1 MLGTAKFKNLA
12 EFESWFAN
20 LDMSE
25 GETMCESCLD
35 GIQDR
40 DIRNL
45 VKDMLYPVFW
55 VNQDI
60 SQTSWHNK
68 KQDLIVKARKMAQ
81 YCEAYG
87 QTFFVQQYYDGKFAI
102 LHTGNPDKCII
113 IPLPERFLEF
123 TPNKDYSGITPAA
136 LRAQLNASGDVAAI
150 VPADADGALTQ
161 REIQSDLDAKIDEL
175 NELEQ
180 EIKDVRD
187 ANVGE
192 LAELKRQMEDLRSQL
207 DKKQQEMMA
216 ELETRKAEM
225 ERVKEQMEGQI
236 YLLSSQIYA
245 IQCYAGEVVK
255 FTKIREGKN
264 APDTEPIV
272 IHQKLRFLD
281 EDLGRLASLY
291 EIQWEELDLF
301 EEFLKH
307 SPAAMDTFAPNERC
321 VMLVRLSRTG
331 KQQGRD
337 DSLPYSNLLKD
348 YEYFHGRTVG
358 IIIRNGENLYLGWTD
373 ESKVHI
379 SDDLIISQVIKDT
392 SAAPEFRSEIEKE
405 RWEKEQKAEKMKV
418 LDGLISRSFIYNILQ
433 GVVDNSSILPLPE
446 GIKLNKQSEYVIY
459 SIADKW
465 LADTRFGSFNDIV
478 ETCNSKVAK
487 GDMILSVQHLVPEF
501 RHGRTYYNTWDNPRG
516 RGERNRTHDCHISD
530 CTIYPIN
537 LIEFDEPVTMLRYE
551 YNHGCVS
558 TISKKHSDALI
569 DCKILEEFE
578 EHPRHIYVSVEK
590 SESGYWGKTP
600 ARANFEIRKHEFIN
614 LTYMNSVWLEWV
626 ITNKSLGGWTIQHH
640 PVDYA
645 YAIRYLKTAS
655 DFIRKREANEKKL
668 LDSIDP
674 SICQDSDWPLN
685 LSNWKLKFGVRN
697 LTKYQAKRFAA
708 YLNKIDTNLLIQ
720 QAD

>member
-1 MLGTAKFKNLA
+1 MLGTAKFRNIDHLEEWFKNL
-12 EFESWFAN
+12 
-20 LDMSE
+20 
-25 GETMCESCLD
+25 TMEDGRQFFQSCVENVA
-35 GIQDR
+35 DR
-40 DIRNL
+40 DVRVFLKSTLEPDYTFAYSIGDAFVRERWQKQKETAMGNIRKT
-45 VKDMLYPVFW
+45 VEYSEK
-55 VNQDI
+55 
-60 SQTSWHNK
+60 
-68 KQDLIVKARKMAQ
+68 
-81 YCEAYG
+81 YG
-87 QTFFVQQYYDGKFAI
+87 QPLCVREWHDGKFAL
-102 LHTGNPDKCII
+102 LHTGNPDKCVVV
-113 IPLPERFLEF
+113 PLPERFLDF
-123 TPNKDYSGITPAA
+123 TPNKDYSSLTPAA

-150 VPADADGALTQ
+150 VPADADGELTQ
-161 REIQSDLDAKIDEL
+161 RGIQSDMDAKIAEL

-180 EIKDVRD
+180 EMEDVRN

-192 LAELKRQMEDLRSQL
+192 LAELKRQMEDLRTQM

-291 EIQWEELDLF
+291 EIQWEKLDLF
-301 EEFLKH
+301 EGFLKH
-307 SPAAMDTFAPNERC
+307 SPAALDTFAPNERC

-337 DSLPYSNLLKD
+337 DRFPYSNLLAD

-373 ESKVHI
+373 EDRVHI
-379 SDDLIISQVIKDT
+379 SDDLIISQVTEDT
-392 SAAPEFRSEIEKE
+392 FAAPEFRSEMEKE
-405 RWEKEQKAEKMKV
+405 RWEKEQKAEKMRV

-446 GIKLNKQSEYVIY
+446 GVKLNKQSEYVIY
-459 SIADKW
+459 SVADKW

-478 ETCNSKVAK
+478 EKCNSKIAK
-487 GDMILSVQHLVPEF
+487 GDMVLSVQHLVPEL
-501 RHGRTYYNTWDNPRG
+501 RYGQMYHHAWDNPRG
-516 RGERNRTHDCHISD
+516 RGERNRTHDCHVSD
-530 CTIYPIN
+530 CSIYPIN

-551 YNHGCVS
+551 YNDGCVD
-558 TISKKHSDALI
+558 TIRKKHSERLI
-569 DCKILEEFE
+569 GCKILEEFE
-578 EHPRHIYVSVEK
+578 ERARHIYVSVEK

-600 ARANFEIRKHEFIN
+600 ARANFEILEHEFIN

-626 ITNKSLGGWTIQHH
+626 ITNKSLGGWTIQGH

-645 YAIRYLKTAS
+645 YAIRYLKTAL
-655 DFIRKREANEKKL
+655 DFVRKREAREKEL
-668 LDSIDP
+668 LDAVDF
-674 SICQDSDWPLN
+674 SICQDSDWPVH
-685 LSNWKLKFGVRN
+685 LSEWKLKSGVRN
-697 LTKYQAKRFAA
+697 LTEYQAKRFATA
-708 YLNKIDTNLLIQ
+708 AKKGG
-720 QAD
+720 